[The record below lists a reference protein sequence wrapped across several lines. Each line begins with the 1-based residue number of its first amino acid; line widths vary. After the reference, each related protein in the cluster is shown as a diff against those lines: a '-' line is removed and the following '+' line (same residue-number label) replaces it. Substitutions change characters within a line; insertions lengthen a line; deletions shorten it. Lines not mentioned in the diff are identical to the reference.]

1 MKNITVIIL
10 NLILFFPNFSFAQNT
25 IPTQAKPLVD
35 VLVSVKENDLQR
47 FKNAFSQKINYK
59 EKDWNTNLAEG
70 RKNLL
75 AKFGDYNLK
84 DFEFIFSGDNQE
96 GKVVLYYQNQPHFS
110 MAVIKEPKGW
120 KLNDH

>member
-1 MKNITVIIL
+1 MKNITIITL
-10 NLILFFPNFSFAQNT
+10 TLILIYPHLLLAQK
-25 IPTQAKPLVD
+25 PVPAQAKPLVD

-47 FKNAFSQKINYK
+47 FRSAFSEKINYQ

-75 AKFGDYNLK
+75 AKFGDYSLK

-110 MAVIKEPKGW
+110 MAVVKEPKGW